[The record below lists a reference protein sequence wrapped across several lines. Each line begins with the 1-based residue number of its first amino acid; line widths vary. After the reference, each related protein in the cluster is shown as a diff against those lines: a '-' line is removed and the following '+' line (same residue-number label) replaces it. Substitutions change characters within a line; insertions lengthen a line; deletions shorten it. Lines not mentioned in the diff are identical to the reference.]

1 MQGEIIAVGNE
12 LTSGRIINSTS
23 AFAARHLFAVGYD
36 ILAMHTI
43 GDTPE
48 LIGVA
53 LKRAISRAD
62 FVIVTG
68 GLGATDDDLTTEA
81 VATALHRPT
90 IPNLDLLA
98 QIRQHLDSID
108 APPMDPLEKL
118 AWLPQGAEALS
129 LGSKMSGYLL
139 IHDQKPIFFL
149 PGIPEQMQILLIE
162 QVIPRLMDWNP
173 EPAVITSQRLY
184 KIFGLE
190 EAFINRQIKA
200 LALPAE
206 ISIGYYPVFP
216 EVHLSLILRAAAGS
230 RRQPVFAAACTAVEQ
245 ALTPHIYGHDE
256 DSLASVTG
264 QLLQAAQLTVAT
276 AESCTG
282 GLIGH
287 LFTQTPGSSSY
298 FLGGITAYANTM
310 KTAALGV
317 SGELL
322 AEHGA
327 VSAETATVMAT
338 GICTLSSADIGI
350 AVTGIAG
357 PDGGTASK
365 PVGTVFIALAVRGH
379 REVHRYQF
387 LGSRQQIQ
395 TITAKTALDLTRK
408 YLLQSK
414 TE

>member
-23 AFAARHLFAVGYD
+23 AFAARHLFAAGYE

-43 GDTPE
+43 GDAPE
-48 LIGVA
+48 LIGLA
-53 LKRAISRAD
+53 LKRAIRRAD
-62 FVIVTG
+62 FVLVTG

-81 VATALHRPT
+81 VALALHRPT

-98 QIRQHLDSID
+98 QIRHHLHSID

-149 PGIPEQMQILLIE
+149 PGIPEQMQILLID
-162 QVIPRLMDWNP
+162 QVIPRLADWNP
-173 EPAVITSQRLY
+173 EPAVLTCQRLY
-184 KIFGLE
+184 KIFGRE
-190 EAFINRQIKA
+190 EAFINRQIEA
-200 LALPAE
+200 LALPTE

-230 RRQPVFAAACTAVEQ
+230 RPQPVFAAACTAVEQ
-245 ALTPHIYGHDE
+245 ALGHAIYGHDE

-298 FLGGITAYANTM
+298 FLGGVTAYANSM
-310 KTAALGV
+310 KTEALGV

-322 AEHGA
+322 AKYGA
-327 VSAETATVMAT
+327 VSAEAATVMAT
-338 GICTLSSADIGI
+338 GIRALSSADIGL

-357 PDGGTASK
+357 PDGGSANK

-387 LGSRQQIQ
+387 LGNRQQIQ